1 MNYQRVSDAL
11 ESDHP
16 LLFYHA
22 VAYDHFFRISEVVA
36 YEIFDC
42 ILSTTTKISFSFSFQ
57 SFPTVFRKI
66 FSNTTRANH
75 KIKFLWEKA
84 KHKSVYM
91 LVLPWVSRA
100 RKKWTNSL
108 SLLWSQMNFSI
119 LRHSNV
125 FQRFWLKRLDPSA
138 TYISRHCNVSSLVT
152 AAVRCFQ
159 FKKKVIRVI

>member
-1 MNYQRVSDAL
+1 MNYQRVSEVL
-11 ESDHP
+11 VSDHP

-36 YEIFDC
+36 YEIFHC
-42 ILSTTTKISFSFSFQ
+42 ILSTTTKISFSFPFQ
-57 SFPTVFRKI
+57 SFPTVFCEI

-84 KHKSVYM
+84 KHNSVYM

-100 RKKWTNSL
+100 RKNELIRRACSEVKWIFQFFDI
-108 SLLWSQMNFSI
+108 QMPFS
-119 LRHSNV
+119 SFGWNV
-125 FQRFWLKRLDPSA
+125 WAA

>member
-1 MNYQRVSDAL
+1 MNYQRVSEVL
-11 ESDHP
+11 VSDHP

-36 YEIFDC
+36 YEIFHC

-100 RKKWTNSL
+100 RKKWTTSL

-119 LRHSNV
+119 LRHSNA
-125 FQRFWLKRLDPSA
+125 FQQFWLKRLSC
-138 TYISRHCNVSSLVT
+138 YIHFKALQCIFISYSSCALLPI
-152 AAVRCFQ
+152 Q
-159 FKKKVIRVI
+159 EKGN

>member
-1 MNYQRVSDAL
+1 MNYQRVSEVL
-11 ESDHP
+11 VSDHP

-36 YEIFDC
+36 YEIFHC
-42 ILSTTTKISFSFSFQ
+42 ILSTTTKISFSFPFQ
-57 SFPTVFRKI
+57 SFPTVFCEI

-91 LVLPWVSRA
+91 LVRPWVSRA
-100 RKKWTNSL
+100 RKNELIRRACSEVKWIFQFFDI
-108 SLLWSQMNFSI
+108 QMPFS
-119 LRHSNV
+119 SFGWNV
-125 FQRFWLKRLDPSA
+125 WAA

>member
-1 MNYQRVSDAL
+1 MRSLTTTFFEFPRWSLTRSSTVFCLPQPKSAFHFPSSRFR
-11 ESDHP
+11 
-16 LLFYHA
+16 LF
-22 VAYDHFFRISEVVA
+22 FC
-36 YEIFDC
+36 EIF
-42 ILSTTTKISFSFSFQ
+42 
-57 SFPTVFRKI
+57 P
-66 FSNTTRANH
+66 NTTRANH

-100 RKKWTNSL
+100 RKNELIRRACSEVKWIFQFFDI
-108 SLLWSQMNFSI
+108 QMPFS
-119 LRHSNV
+119 SFGWNV
-125 FQRFWLKRLDPSA
+125 WAA

>member
-1 MNYQRVSDAL
+1 MNYQRVSEVL
-11 ESDHP
+11 VSDHP

-36 YEIFDC
+36 YEIFHC
-42 ILSTTTKISFSFSFQ
+42 ILSTTTKISFSFPFQ
-57 SFPTVFRKI
+57 SFPTVFCEI

-100 RKKWTNSL
+100 RKNELIRRACSEVKWIFQFFDI
-108 SLLWSQMNFSI
+108 QMPFS
-119 LRHSNV
+119 SFGWNV
-125 FQRFWLKRLDPSA
+125 WAA

-152 AAVRCFQ
+152 AAARCFQ

>member
-42 ILSTTTKISFSFSFQ
+42 ILSTTTKISFSFPFQ
-57 SFPTVFRKI
+57 SFPTVFCEI

-84 KHKSVYM
+84 KHKSVYI

-100 RKKWTNSL
+100 RKNELIRRACSEVKWIFQFFDI
-108 SLLWSQMNFSI
+108 QMPFS
-119 LRHSNV
+119 SFGWNV
-125 FQRFWLKRLDPSA
+125 WAA

>member
-1 MNYQRVSDAL
+1 MNYQRVSEVL
-11 ESDHP
+11 VSDHP

-36 YEIFDC
+36 YEIFHC
-42 ILSTTTKISFSFSFQ
+42 ILSTTTKISFSFPFQ
-57 SFPTVFRKI
+57 SFPTVFCEI

-100 RKKWTNSL
+100 RKNELIRRACSEVKWIFQFFDI
-108 SLLWSQMNFSI
+108 QMPFS
-119 LRHSNV
+119 SFGWNV
-125 FQRFWLKRLDPSA
+125 WAA

-159 FKKKVIRVI
+159 FMKKVIRVI

>member
-1 MNYQRVSDAL
+1 MNYQRVSEVL
-11 ESDHP
+11 VSDHP

-36 YEIFDC
+36 YEIFHC
-42 ILSTTTKISFSFSFQ
+42 ILSTTTKISFSFPFQ
-57 SFPTVFRKI
+57 SFPTVFSEI

-91 LVLPWVSRA
+91 LVLPWVSRT
-100 RKKWTNSL
+100 RKNELIRRACSEVKWIFQFFDI
-108 SLLWSQMNFSI
+108 QMPFS
-119 LRHSNV
+119 SFGWNV
-125 FQRFWLKRLDPSA
+125 WAA